1 MTSRGDRVQCLARW
15 GVPALLA
22 LAVAYVGCVARSQ
35 EVSTAVASAS
45 DDHLLRLIHD
55 GHFGAAPQKLG
66 DAAERTAREHCVTPH
81 DFGEFLY
88 GYYEGYE
95 TALENPH
102 LELHMG
108 TDEQDLSNQG
118 VRAGR
123 AAALEDLQTDPPRV
137 SLVDFGF
144 SAVDVP
150 GSLHLEFEDSE
161 LVPDGLGERWW
172 VTVGPAAE
180 SVYDQAVRDA
190 GEPRPR
196 FRARVVGYLHPR
208 RGLMGHLNQYD
219 RAVVVTKIVEIT
231 KQ

>member
-1 MTSRGDRVQCLARW
+1 MTSRGGRAIRCANGKAALAFM
-15 GVPALLA
+15 A
-22 LAVAYVGCVARSQ
+22 LAVSSAGCIVRSQ
-35 EVSTAVASAS
+35 EVLTVAAS
-45 DDHLLRLIHD
+45 PPDDPLLQLIHG
-55 GHFGAAPQKLG
+55 GHFGEAPKKLG
-66 DAAERTAREHCVTPH
+66 AEAESAAREHCVTPH
-81 DFGEFLY
+81 DFGQFLY

-102 LELHMG
+102 LVHVG

-123 AAALEDLQTDPPRV
+123 AAARKDLQTDPPRA

-144 SAVDVP
+144 TAVDVR
-150 GSLHLEFEDSE
+150 GSLHVEFEDSE

-180 SVYDQAVRDA
+180 SVYDRAVRDA

-196 FRARVVGYLHPR
+196 LRARVVGYLHPQ

-219 RAVVVTKIVEIT
+219 RAVVVTKIVEIA
-231 KQ
+231 KP